1 MNTWVS
7 LLRGINVGTTKQ
19 VKMEDLVPVYE
30 SLEMVNIRT
39 YLRSGNV
46 VFDSP
51 ERDPVKLS
59 AILEDEITRTSGF
72 PVKVLMRNRE
82 ELREIVGSNPYL
94 SGNPRDPARLYVT
107 FLSDYPSSDRVDEVG
122 TVDYDADQFIVRGKE
137 VYLFCPDGYGRT
149 RFSNTFF
156 EKNLNL
162 IATTRNWKTVTVLS
176 AMANE
181 RNYR

>member
-82 ELREIVGSNPYL
+82 ELGRLSEATRIYPGTLVIPQGSML
-94 SGNPRDPARLYVT
+94 
-107 FLSDYPSSDRVDEVG
+107 PSCLIILHQTGSMKL
-122 TVDYDADQFIVRGKE
+122 VR
-137 VYLFCPDGYGRT
+137 
-149 RFSNTFF
+149 
-156 EKNLNL
+156 
-162 IATTRNWKTVTVLS
+162 
-176 AMANE
+176 
-181 RNYR
+181 

>member
-30 SLEMVNIRT
+30 SLEMVDIRT

-82 ELREIVGSNPYL
+82 RALGDCRKQPVSIRE
-94 SGNPRDPARLYVT
+94 
-107 FLSDYPSSDRVDEVG
+107 PS
-122 TVDYDADQFIVRGKE
+122 
-137 VYLFCPDGYGRT
+137 
-149 RFSNTFF
+149 
-156 EKNLNL
+156 
-162 IATTRNWKTVTVLS
+162 
-176 AMANE
+176 
-181 RNYR
+181 